1 MDIIE
6 SEPRVAVQS
15 LLTFG
20 TRNMKALGCQ
30 TLAAAKLG
38 VGAIERVPL
47 ERCSV

>member
-30 TLAAAKLG
+30 TPTAAMLI
-38 VGAIERVPL
+38 VGAIERVTL
-47 ERCSV
+47 GRCSV